1 MEPKFTRQGE
11 FAMERIVKV
20 VDYVQLRLSA
30 LFLIVFV
37 LTVSIQV
44 LGRNFGFYIPWTEE
58 VSNYSFIWMVF
69 IGGAVLVNKDEHFFV
84 AVLDDKFN
92 SLFKFIISIFIFSCI
107 FFFVF

>member
-69 IGGAVLVNKDEHFFV
+69 MGGAVLVNKDEHFRV
-84 AVLDDKFN
+84 AVLEDKFN
-92 SLFKFIISIFIFSCI
+92 KIGRASCRERRC
-107 FFFVF
+107 VV